1 MRKLKQ
7 KIRHLFEEVY
17 KIETNL
23 VVWTFSF
30 LGIMTIREFLEN
42 FLSGQSAIFEE
53 IITDYLHNMFFFGLS
68 FLFVLIILG
77 WLLKTNPSR
86 IKNVLL
92 VAFWLVIFP
101 PIIDMARTGGEVF
114 WSFYL
119 LSDLRALGLQFI
131 TFFGHLPPGIVYFG
145 TKIVFASAIIL
156 IASFVFLISRNILK
170 ALFSAFFVYAALF
183 FMGSF
188 PTWGAFFY
196 YFATGAKKIS
206 DINSIDI
213 ISIFAGFY
221 PLFGIEFNN
230 FKYSL
235 AHNLNLLYYPLLL
248 FIASILFFWI
258 NREKFLAVLK
268 NTRLPQV
275 IYHFGLFFTGTG
287 LGYLAYTD
295 NFHLNFF
302 SLLAIFDLLIAI
314 WLAWIASVIV
324 NDIYDFKV
332 DETSNPQRPLQQG
345 IFNEKE
351 YWELGVIFFML
362 SLLGG
367 TIVSLKFAALLF
379 VYQILA
385 WAYSAPP
392 YRLKKFPVLAT
403 FMSAAA
409 SLIILFLGFTLFSGD
424 NNLQGLSW
432 KIILLFLISFTLVL
446 PLKDFKDVAGDK
458 KCNIWTIPVIFG
470 EEKGRLINAIGI
482 FIPFVLSVIFLN
494 EFRLFWWALLF
505 GSVSFL
511 IIMTKKPRQLFW
523 WVLGITTLYG
533 LILTKI
539 IFF

>member
-1 MRKLKQ
+1 M
-7 KIRHLFEEVY
+7 FEEVY

>member
-156 IASFVFLISRNILK
+156 IASFVFLISRNVLK